1 MLVRWLGIGVAVL
14 SLPFLHLGLRMW
26 GVVLGATLYKL
37 VFQFYIL
44 PHRPGVLTRGCLTT
58 AGDALLS
65 AAAVFA
71 TGGLRSEFFLIYF
84 IYFLV
89 AVVAAI
95 RFGGT
100 AALVSTGVRLVLDG
114 GGQQFDPR
122 IVAALA
128 GLVTQRLS
136 APETA
141 SQAAGIAGA
150 VAG

>member
-84 IYFLV
+84 LV

-100 AALVSTGVRLVLDG
+100 AALVSTALRLVLDG

>member
-44 PHRPGVLTRGCLTT
+44 PHRPGVLTRSCLTT

-71 TGGLRSEFFLIYF
+71 TGGLRSEIFL

>member
-84 IYFLV
+84 LV

-141 SQAAGIAGA
+141 SQAAGIARA
-150 VAG
+150 AAG